1 MNLILKWQLQL
12 HWDWHWDWSVILE
25 LLILILWSHSAHIA
39 TEIGIDTESE
49 KMAVIVLNIVK
60 IFNLFNPYLSFC
72 CSYVAKILNF
82 AQYFLNTTET
92 FADKHC
98 IKEPRLILWL
108 NFDWSF
114 TEIETEA
121 EVSILVILRLKLMLN
136 LECCSYWYWS
146 WYWIT
151 YHEIFAIE
159 FAVEFQFWNYWNRTD
174 FNILGLCSPA
184 SPPLKFDV
192 WTTIKVN
199 TFLCVMIFDTF

>member
-1 MNLILKWQLQL
+1 MQESLWLVLNLILKWQLQL

-121 EVSILVILRLKLMLN
+121 EVSILVIIRLKLMLN
-136 LECCSYWYWS
+136 TSIQKARRNWKVVDNVCNTTWFVFVLSTQCLSCSY
-146 WYWIT
+146 
-151 YHEIFAIE
+151 
-159 FAVEFQFWNYWNRTD
+159 
-174 FNILGLCSPA
+174 LGGFCL
-184 SPPLKFDV
+184 
-192 WTTIKVN
+192 
-199 TFLCVMIFDTF
+199 